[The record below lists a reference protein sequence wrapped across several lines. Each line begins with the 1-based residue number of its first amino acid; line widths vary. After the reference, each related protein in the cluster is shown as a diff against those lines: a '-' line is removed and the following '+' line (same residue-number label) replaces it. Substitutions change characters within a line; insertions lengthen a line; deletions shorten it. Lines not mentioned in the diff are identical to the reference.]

1 MFRLLIILMGVITII
16 LFLFVYLCFWVY
28 GNMKGVVLFIIF
40 FIAIPV
46 LLGCGVVVLLT
57 KLIEKRTGKKLIYK
71 TIMCY
76 IGVSCWIFMFIAIM
90 LFFYLM

>member
-40 FIAIPV
+40 FYSYSSIV
-46 LLGCGVVVLLT
+46 RLWCWGVVDEINR
-57 KLIEKRTGKKLIYK
+57 KKNGKKA
-71 TIMCY
+71 Y
-76 IGVSCWIFMFIAIM
+76 I
-90 LFFYLM
+90 

>member
-1 MFRLLIILMGVITII
+1 MSRLIKILMGVITII
-16 LFLFVYLCFWVY
+16 LFFVVYRFFLVY
-28 GNMKGVVLFIIF
+28 GTMEFAAIF
-40 FIAIPV
+40 VSVCIAVPI
-46 LLGCGVVVLLT
+46 LLGCSVGVLLT

-90 LFFYLM
+90 LFFI